1 VIKHIA
7 YHSSVMSG
15 IVPFWKGV
23 PNG

>member
-1 VIKHIA
+1 
-7 YHSSVMSG
+7 MSG